1 MYHPALEELKKLKWQ
16 GNLAP
21 VYREINADLETP
33 VSAYLKIARGKY
45 SFLLESVEGGER
57 LARYSFLGTEPTKV
71 IKTGVTNSADSL
83 KPNNEIDT
91 TTSDG
96 STKNTF
102 TLRQAQGERIGK
114 NPLNPPLHK
123 GEDNEILRYAQD
135 DSCVDPLLLVEE
147 EFKQYKTIQMEG
159 LPRFHGGMVGYLSY
173 EVARC
178 YEKLPSPDRDP
189 LGLPESV
196 LMLADTILIFDHL
209 THKIKVV
216 SHVRLDDDI
225 EKGYKEAIGK
235 IDELVKRLKKPVAEI
250 DSPIPPVKNNGKI
263 TTNVTQQEYE
273 DMVNKMK
280 QHIFDGDIFQGLPSI
295 RVARQTKASP
305 FAIYRALRSINPSPY
320 MYFLHLDDIHLVGAS
335 PEMLVRVEDGVI
347 SYHPIAGTRP
357 RGKDSNEDKAL
368 ENELKNDEKE
378 RAEHL
383 MLVDLGRNDVG
394 RISEPGTVKVTQ
406 FMDTEW
412 YSHVIHMVSNVQ
424 GKLRN
429 GLTSYDALRSCFP
442 AGTVSGAPKIRAM
455 EIIAGME
462 KDKRGPYAGAVGYF
476 DFSGNLDTAITIRT
490 IVIKD
495 ETAYI
500 QAAAGVVMDSV
511 PSNEYQ
517 ECLNKMK
524 AMMSAI
530 NQAEAG

>member
-1 MYHPALEELKKLKWQ
+1 MYHPTLEELKKIKCQ

-21 VYREINADLETP
+21 VYREINADMETP

-57 LARYSFLGTEPTKV
+57 LARYSFLGTEPAKV
-71 IKTGVTNSADSL
+71 IKTGDSG
-83 KPNNEIDT
+83 NNKI
-91 TTSDG
+91 
-96 STKNTF
+96 
-102 TLRQAQGERIGK
+102 
-114 NPLNPPLHK
+114 
-123 GEDNEILRYAQD
+123 
-135 DSCVDPLLLVEE
+135 DPLLLVEK
-147 EFKQYKTIQMEG
+147 EFKPYKTIQLEE
-159 LPRFHGGMVGYLSY
+159 LPRFHGGIVGYLGY
-173 EVARC
+173 EVAHY
-178 YEKLPSPDRDP
+178 YEKLPTPEGDP
-189 LGLPESV
+189 LGLPESI
-196 LMLADTILIFDHL
+196 LMLADTIIIFDHL

-216 SHVRLDDDI
+216 SHVRLDDNI
-225 EKGYKEAIGK
+225 ENNYKQATTK
-235 IDELVKRLKKPVAEI
+235 ISEIVERLKKPVIASNTSVSSI
-250 DSPIPPVKNNGKI
+250 NNNGTI

-273 DMVNKMK
+273 GMVKKMK

-295 RVARQTKASP
+295 RISRQTIASP
-305 FAIYRALRSINPSPY
+305 FLIYRALRSINPSPY
-320 MYFLHLDDIHLVGAS
+320 MYFLHLDDIHIIGAS
-335 PEMLVRVEDGVI
+335 PEMLVRVEDGTI

-357 RGKDSNEDKAL
+357 RGKDSSEDKIL
-368 ENELKNDEKE
+368 ETELKNDEKE

-406 FMDTEW
+406 FMETEW
-412 YSHVIHMVSNVQ
+412 YSHVIHLVSNVQ
-424 GKLRN
+424 GKLRT

-495 ETAYI
+495 ETAYM
-500 QAAAGVVMDSV
+500 QAAAGIVADSI
-511 PSNEYQ
+511 PANEYQ
-517 ECLNKMK
+517 ECMNKMK
-524 AMMSAI
+524 AMMIAI